1 MAAVSRDRRPLSSNL
16 KGMLMMLGASLV
28 LTSMHGAVRYVSA
41 GMHPFEVAFF
51 RNLFGLLTVMPL
63 LVRGG
68 WGSLR
73 SQHPWWQLLRG
84 LFGLCAMLSWFYGLS
99 VVPLAEAT
107 ALSFSAA
114 IFGSL
119 GAALFLGER
128 MRARRWSAVLFGF
141 IGALIILRP
150 GIGVF
155 QPGALVVLFAS
166 LGWAAALLTVKHLSR
181 SDGVLTIVGWSSI
194 LLTVFS
200 LPPALLVWTAP
211 SAAQLW
217 WLLLIGSLA
226 TLGHLAMTSAFKLA
240 DASAVFP
247 IDFTR
252 LLWASAIG
260 LVAFGE
266 WPDRWTWIGGSVIF
280 ASTAYIGYRE
290 SLRRRQ
296 AQSIRLD
303 CGT

>member
-1 MAAVSRDRRPLSSNL
+1 
-16 KGMLMMLGASLV
+16 MMLGATLV

-41 GMHPFEVAFF
+41 AMHPFEVAFF

-68 WGSLR
+68 WSSLR
-73 SQHPWWQLLRG
+73 SEHPWWQLLRG

-114 IFGSL
+114 IFGSI

-128 MRARRWSAVLFGF
+128 MRLRRWSAVVLGF
-141 IGALIILRP
+141 AGALIILRP

-155 QPGALVVLFAS
+155 QPGALVVILAS
-166 LGWAAALLTVKHLSR
+166 LGWAAALLTVKFLSR
-181 SDGVLTIVGWSSI
+181 SDGVLAIVGWSSI

-200 LPPALLVWTAP
+200 LPPALFVWTTP
-211 SAAQLW
+211 SVDQLG
-217 WLLLIGSLA
+217 WLLLIGTLA
-226 TLGHLAMTSAFKLA
+226 TLGHLAMTTAFKLA
-240 DASAVFP
+240 DATAVFP

-252 LLWASAIG
+252 LLWASVIG

-266 WPDRWTWIGGSVIF
+266 WPDRWTWIGGSLIF
-280 ASTAYIGYRE
+280 GSTVYIAYRE
-290 SLRRRQ
+290 SLHRRQ
-296 AQSIRLD
+296 GCRTDGVRAGQT
-303 CGT
+303 GG